1 MGAVPAGRGRQT
13 RSCPLNS
20 RTRMDNASALM
31 TRMKLTMAVRR
42 ALVPPLLVATAA
54 LAACQSVQ
62 TTQPGA
68 VGVERQ
74 QMMLLSSGEVNR
86 GAAQAYREELKKA
99 ASKGALNRDPGQVA
113 RVRVIALR
121 LANAS
126 GAFRPDAPRWAWESN
141 VITSKEINA
150 WCMPG
155 GKMAVYSGLIE
166 RLRVT
171 DDELAAVMGH
181 EIAHALREHGRE
193 RASQA
198 MAQGVALSVL
208 GAVVGASSSSVQL
221 AQVITDVTINLP
233 NSREHE
239 QEADRIGV
247 ELAARA
253 GYDPR
258 AAVTLW
264 QKMAKASGGGAPQF
278 LSTHPSPDSRIRDLQ
293 GYAARVMPLYEKS
306 RRR

>member
-1 MGAVPAGRGRQT
+1 MDRSSLMPAR
-13 RSCPLNS
+13 
-20 RTRMDNASALM
+20 AFALSI
-31 TRMKLTMAVRR
+31 LTT
-42 ALVPPLLVATAA
+42 LA
-54 LAACQSVQ
+54 LASCETVQ

-74 QMMLLSSGEVNR
+74 QSMLLSSAQVDKS
-86 GAAQAYREELKKA
+86 AAQAYQQEMKKA
-99 ASKGALNRDPGQVA
+99 AGKKALNRDAEHVA
-113 RVRVIALR
+113 RVRVMALR
-121 LANAS
+121 LINVT
-126 GAFRPDAPRWAWESN
+126 GAFRPDAPRWAWETN
-141 VITSKEINA
+141 VISSGDVNA

-155 GKMAVYSGLIE
+155 GKIAVYTGLIE
-166 RLRVT
+166 KLKVT

-198 MAQGVALSVL
+198 AAQGLALSL
-208 GAVVGASSSSVQL
+208 GGALLGLGDSSVQL
-221 AQVITDVTINLP
+221 AQIITDVTINLP

-239 QEADRIGV
+239 IEADRIGV

-264 QKMAKASGGGAPQF
+264 QKMGQAGGAAPPQF
-278 LSTHPSPDSRIRDLQ
+278 LSTHPSPQNRQKDLAE
-293 GYAARVMPLYEKS
+293 YAERVMPLYEAARK
-306 RRR
+306 R

>member
-1 MGAVPAGRGRQT
+1 MRRGLSILRGAWPWLV
-13 RSCPLNS
+13 
-20 RTRMDNASALM
+20 MASF
-31 TRMKLTMAVRR
+31 
-42 ALVPPLLVATAA
+42 A
-54 LAACQSVQ
+54 LAACQTVQ
-62 TTQPGA
+62 TTRPGT

-74 QMMLLSSGEVNR
+74 QTMLLSSEEVNR
-86 GAAQAYREELKKA
+86 GATQAYRQELKKA
-99 ASKGALNRDPGQVA
+99 AAKHALNRNAGQVA

-121 LANAS
+121 LENAS
-126 GAFRPDAPRWAWESN
+126 GAFRPDAPRWAWETN
-141 VITSKEINA
+141 VITSNEINA

-155 GKMAVYSGLIE
+155 GKIAVYTGLIE
-166 RLRVT
+166 RLKVT

-198 MAQGVALSVL
+198 MAQAMVISIL
-208 GAVVGASSSSVQL
+208 GAAVGAGDSTMQL

-233 NSREHE
+233 NSREDE

-264 QKMAKASGGGAPQF
+264 QKMARASGSGPPQF
-278 LSTHPSPDSRIRDLQ
+278 LSTHPSPENRIRDLQ
-293 GYAARVMPLYEKS
+293 GYAARVMPLYEKA
-306 RRR
+306 RQR